1 MQTWGLLIEGNA
13 EEGGLRD
20 GKGRQVMEY
29 WLGSGERPLT
39 GHKKSTRKGGPYS
52 PSPHLQDDQ
61 GPWGIQPG
69 SWKRQPPHTAPLC
82 TCHGRE
88 CSQSEAAVA
97 SER

>member
-39 GHKKSTRKGGPYS
+39 GHKKSTRKGGHTVPLPVSKMTRAPGASS
-52 PSPHLQDDQ
+52 PEAGSASPHTL
-61 GPWGIQPG
+61 
-69 SWKRQPPHTAPLC
+69 PHCAPA
-82 TCHGRE
+82 TGE
-88 CSQSEAAVA
+88 NAAKERRLLA